1 MTEVDGPLV
10 PLERFSSLPMCGRDG
25 SDAARTGR
33 SMLEV
38 SCDMAQVF
46 DIPMG
51 KPEGGQVDALLPE
64 PWLPVSPDRIFQ
76 PARPVRIVALGIWV
90 RHPPCASARLS

>member
-1 MTEVDGPLV
+1 
-10 PLERFSSLPMCGRDG
+10 
-25 SDAARTGR
+25 
-33 SMLEV
+33 MLEV

-46 DIPMG
+46 DIPHG

-64 PWLPVSPDRIFQ
+64 PWLPVSPDRVFQ

-90 RHPPCASARLS
+90 SHPPCASARLSQNRALAQGRFLTRRSPQVNQFLPV